1 MQRKTGPTTHCPG
14 LNQEWLNQ
22 ELDEPQRSFSLR
34 FNSGFK
40 EPSSLSWA
48 DSQGPQLAP
57 GQTST
62 DQLRDSLQQRT
73 QPAAGQIN
81 QRRQLFRAS
90 WRGQLARASWRGQLW
105 LHRRLITALAVLL
118 CALLAA
124 QALTNPSQAKVWVI
138 RTDMSL
144 GQVISSGDVVLSNL
158 PTSPPQAVRTSP
170 VGRKLS
176 IDLPKGTA
184 LIESMLT
191 GPALSHLG
199 KQQRVVQLQI
209 QTGSQLARIGQQVDI
224 VGTVA
229 STTNS
234 GVVSS
239 DGAYSQAGAQVLA
252 QKVTIVDVEPP
263 NKANLTQTQ
272 GTMRL
277 ITFAVKETEA
287 TLLCGAASQGPLSIV
302 LRP

>member
-1 MQRKTGPTTHCPG
+1 MQRKTGSAAHCQG
-14 LNQEWLNQ
+14 LNQ

-34 FNSGFK
+34 FNSGFN
-40 EPSSLSWA
+40 EAARPSRL
-48 DSQGPQLAP
+48 DGQGPQLTP
-57 GQTST
+57 RQTSS
-62 DQLRDSLQQRT
+62 DQLRDGLQQRA
-73 QPAAGQIN
+73 QPAPGQIN
-81 QRRQLFRAS
+81 QRRQLSRVS
-90 WRGQLARASWRGQLW
+90 GRGQLW
-105 LHRRLITALAVLL
+105 LHRRLITVLAVLL
-118 CALLAA
+118 CALLAV
-124 QALTNPSQAKVWVI
+124 QALTNPSQAKVWVL
-138 RTDMSL
+138 RTNMSL
-144 GQVISSGDVVLSNL
+144 GQVITSSDVILSNL
-158 PTSPPQAVRTSP
+158 PTSPPQAIRTSP

-209 QTGSQLARIGQQVDI
+209 QTGSQLAHIGQQVDI
-224 VGTVA
+224 VGSVGGA
-229 STTNS
+229 TN
-234 GVVSS
+234 GGTSS
-239 DGAYSQAGAQVLA
+239 DATYSQLGVQILA
-252 QKVTIVDVEPP
+252 RKVTIVDVEPP

>member
-1 MQRKTGPTTHCPG
+1 MQRKTGSAVHCQG
-14 LNQEWLNQ
+14 LNQ

-34 FNSGFK
+34 FNSGFN
-40 EPSSLSWA
+40 EAARPSRL
-48 DSQGPQLAP
+48 DGQGPQLTP
-57 GQTST
+57 RQTSS

-81 QRRQLFRAS
+81 QRLSQLS
-90 WRGQLARASWRGQLW
+90 RASWRGQLW

-118 CALLAA
+118 CVLLAA
-124 QALTNPSQAKVWVI
+124 QALTNPSQTKVWVL
-138 RTDMSL
+138 RTNMSL
-144 GQVISSGDVVLSNL
+144 GQVITSSDVILSNL
-158 PTSPPQAVRTSP
+158 PSRPPQAVRTSP

-191 GPALSHLG
+191 QPALSHLG

-224 VGTVA
+224 VGSVNGTA
-229 STTNS
+229 ND

-239 DGAYSQAGAQVLA
+239 DAAYSKVGAQVLA

>member
-1 MQRKTGPTTHCPG
+1 MQRKTGSAAHCQG
-14 LNQEWLNQ
+14 LNQ

-34 FNSGFK
+34 FNSGFN
-40 EPSSLSWA
+40 EAARPSRL
-48 DSQGPQLAP
+48 DGQGPQLAP
-57 GQTST
+57 RQTSS
-62 DQLRDSLQQRT
+62 DQLRDGLQQRT
-73 QPAAGQIN
+73 QPAPGQIN
-81 QRRQLFRAS
+81 QRLSQLS
-90 WRGQLARASWRGQLW
+90 RASWRGQLW
-105 LHRRLITALAVLL
+105 LHRRLITVLAVLL
-118 CALLAA
+118 CALLAV
-124 QALTNPSQAKVWVI
+124 QALTNPGQVKVWVI

-144 GQVISSGDVVLSNL
+144 GQVITSSDVVLSNL

-191 GPALSHLG
+191 QPALSHLG

-224 VGTVA
+224 VGSVNGTA
-229 STTNS
+229 ND

-239 DGAYSQAGAQVLA
+239 DAAYSKVGAQVLA

-287 TLLCGAASQGPLSIV
+287 TLLCSAASQGPLSIV

>member
-1 MQRKTGPTTHCPG
+1 MQRKTGPAAHCPG
-14 LNQEWLNQ
+14 LNQ

-62 DQLRDSLQQRT
+62 DQLRDGLQQRAK
-73 QPAAGQIN
+73 PASGQVN
-81 QRRQLFRAS
+81 QGLS
-90 WRGQLARASWRGQLW
+90 QLARASWRGQLW

-144 GQVISSGDVVLSNL
+144 GQVISSSDVVLSNL

>member
-1 MQRKTGPTTHCPG
+1 MQRKTGPAAHCPG
-14 LNQEWLNQ
+14 LNQ

-48 DSQGPQLAP
+48 DSQGPQLTP

-62 DQLRDSLQQRT
+62 DQLRDGLQQRAK
-73 QPAAGQIN
+73 PASGQVN
-81 QRRQLFRAS
+81 QGLS
-90 WRGQLARASWRGQLW
+90 QLARASWRGQLW

-144 GQVISSGDVVLSNL
+144 GQVISSSDVVLSNL

-287 TLLCGAASQGPLSIV
+287 TLLCSAASQGPLSIV

>member
-1 MQRKTGPTTHCPG
+1 MQRKTGSAVHCQG

-34 FNSGFK
+34 FNS
-40 EPSSLSWA
+40 
-48 DSQGPQLAP
+48 
-57 GQTST
+57 
-62 DQLRDSLQQRT
+62 
-73 QPAAGQIN
+73 
-81 QRRQLFRAS
+81 
-90 WRGQLARASWRGQLW
+90 RASWRGQLW

-118 CALLAA
+118 CVLLAV
-124 QALTNPSQAKVWVI
+124 QALTNPGQVKVWVM

-144 GQVISSGDVVLSNL
+144 GQVITSSDVVLSNL

-191 GPALSHLG
+191 QPALSHLG

-224 VGTVA
+224 VGSVNGTA
-229 STTNS
+229 ND

-239 DGAYSQAGAQVLA
+239 DAAYSKVGAQVLA

>member
-1 MQRKTGPTTHCPG
+1 MQRKTGPAAHCPG
-14 LNQEWLNQ
+14 LNQ

-48 DSQGPQLAP
+48 DSQGPQLTP

-62 DQLRDSLQQRT
+62 DQLRDGLQQRAK
-73 QPAAGQIN
+73 PASGQVN
-81 QRRQLFRAS
+81 QGLS
-90 WRGQLARASWRGQLW
+90 QLARASWRGQLW

-144 GQVISSGDVVLSNL
+144 GQVISSSDVVLSNL

-239 DGAYSQAGAQVLA
+239 DGAYSQAGAPVLA

-263 NKANLTQTQ
+263 NKANPTQTQ

>member
-14 LNQEWLNQ
+14 LNQ

-62 DQLRDSLQQRT
+62 DQLRDGLQQRAK
-73 QPAAGQIN
+73 PASGQVN
-81 QRRQLFRAS
+81 QGLS
-90 WRGQLARASWRGQLW
+90 QLARASWRGQLW

-124 QALTNPSQAKVWVI
+124 QALTNPSQAKVWVM

-144 GQVISSGDVVLSNL
+144 GQVITSSDVVLSNL

>member
-14 LNQEWLNQ
+14 LNQ

-62 DQLRDSLQQRT
+62 DQLRDGLQQRA
-73 QPAAGQIN
+73 QPAPGQIN
-81 QRRQLFRAS
+81 QRRQLSRVS
-90 WRGQLARASWRGQLW
+90 GRGQLW
-105 LHRRLITALAVLL
+105 LHRRLITVLAVLL
-118 CALLAA
+118 CALLAV
-124 QALTNPSQAKVWVI
+124 QALTNPSQAKVWVL
-138 RTDMSL
+138 RTNMSL
-144 GQVISSGDVVLSNL
+144 GQVITSSDVILSNL
-158 PTSPPQAVRTSP
+158 PTSPPQAIRTSP

-224 VGTVA
+224 VGSVNGTA
-229 STTNS
+229 ND

-239 DGAYSQAGAQVLA
+239 DAAYSKVGAQVLA

-263 NKANLTQTQ
+263 NKENLTQTQ

>member
-1 MQRKTGPTTHCPG
+1 MQRKTGPAAHCPG
-14 LNQEWLNQ
+14 LNQ

-62 DQLRDSLQQRT
+62 DQLRDGLQQRAK
-73 QPAAGQIN
+73 PASGQVN
-81 QRRQLFRAS
+81 QGLS
-90 WRGQLARASWRGQLW
+90 QLARASWRGQLW

-144 GQVISSGDVVLSNL
+144 GQVISSGDVVLSNQTTL
-158 PTSPPQAVRTSP
+158 PPQAVRTSP

-191 GPALSHLG
+191 QPALSHLG

-224 VGTVA
+224 VGSVNGTA
-229 STTNS
+229 ND

-239 DGAYSQAGAQVLA
+239 DAAYSKVGAQVLA

-287 TLLCGAASQGPLSIV
+287 TLLCSAASQGPLSIV

>member
-1 MQRKTGPTTHCPG
+1 MQRKTGPAAHCPG
-14 LNQEWLNQ
+14 LNQ

-62 DQLRDSLQQRT
+62 DQLRDGLQQRAK
-73 QPAAGQIN
+73 PASGQVN
-81 QRRQLFRAS
+81 QGLS
-90 WRGQLARASWRGQLW
+90 QLARASWRGQLW

-144 GQVISSGDVVLSNL
+144 GQVISSGDVVLSNQTTL
-158 PTSPPQAVRTSP
+158 PPQAVRTSP

-191 GPALSHLG
+191 QPALSHLG

-209 QTGSQLARIGQQVDI
+209 HTGSQLARIGQQVDI
-224 VGTVA
+224 VGSV
-229 STTNS
+229 SGTTND

-239 DGAYSQAGAQVLA
+239 DAAYSKVGAQVLA
-252 QKVTIVDVEPP
+252 RKVTIVDVEPP

>member
-1 MQRKTGPTTHCPG
+1 MQRKTGPAAHCPG
-14 LNQEWLNQ
+14 LNQ

-62 DQLRDSLQQRT
+62 DQLRDGLQQRAK
-73 QPAAGQIN
+73 PASGQVN
-81 QRRQLFRAS
+81 QGLS
-90 WRGQLARASWRGQLW
+90 QLARASWRGQLW

-118 CALLAA
+118 CVLLAA
-124 QALTNPSQAKVWVI
+124 QALTNPSQTKVWVL
-138 RTDMSL
+138 RTNMSL
-144 GQVISSGDVVLSNL
+144 GQVITSSDVILSNL
-158 PTSPPQAVRTSP
+158 PSRPPQAVRTSP

-191 GPALSHLG
+191 QPALSHLG

-224 VGTVA
+224 VGSVNGTA
-229 STTNS
+229 ND

-239 DGAYSQAGAQVLA
+239 DAAYSKVGAQVLA

-287 TLLCGAASQGPLSIV
+287 TLLCSAASQGPLSIV

>member
-1 MQRKTGPTTHCPG
+1 MQRKTGPAAHCPG
-14 LNQEWLNQ
+14 LNQ

-62 DQLRDSLQQRT
+62 AQLRDGLQQRAK
-73 QPAAGQIN
+73 PASGQVN
-81 QRRQLFRAS
+81 QGLS
-90 WRGQLARASWRGQLW
+90 QLARASWRGQLW

-144 GQVISSGDVVLSNL
+144 GQVISSGDVVLSNQTTL
-158 PTSPPQAVRTSP
+158 PPQAVRTSP

-224 VGTVA
+224 VGSV
-229 STTNS
+229 SGTTND

-239 DGAYSQAGAQVLA
+239 DAAYSKVGAQVLA
-252 QKVTIVDVEPP
+252 RKVTIVHVEPP

>member
-1 MQRKTGPTTHCPG
+1 MQRKTGPAAHCPG
-14 LNQEWLNQ
+14 LNQ

-62 DQLRDSLQQRT
+62 DQLRDGLQQRAK
-73 QPAAGQIN
+73 PASGQVN
-81 QRRQLFRAS
+81 QGLS
-90 WRGQLARASWRGQLW
+90 QLARASWRGQLW
-105 LHRRLITALAVLL
+105 LHRRLITVLAVLL
-118 CALLAA
+118 CALLAV
-124 QALTNPSQAKVWVI
+124 QALTKPSQAKVWVL
-138 RTDMSL
+138 RTNMSL
-144 GQVISSGDVVLSNL
+144 GQVITSSDVVLSNL

-229 STTNS
+229 STTNN
-234 GVVSS
+234 GVVSSDSSDSS

-252 QKVTIVDVEPP
+252 RKVTIVDVEPP

>member
-1 MQRKTGPTTHCPG
+1 MQRKTGSAVHCQG
-14 LNQEWLNQ
+14 LNQ

-34 FNSGFK
+34 FNSGFN
-40 EPSSLSWA
+40 EAARPSRL
-48 DSQGPQLAP
+48 DGQGPQLTP
-57 GQTST
+57 RQTSS

-81 QRRQLFRAS
+81 QRLSQLS
-90 WRGQLARASWRGQLW
+90 RASWRGQLW

-118 CALLAA
+118 CVLLAA
-124 QALTNPSQAKVWVI
+124 QALTNPSQTKVWVL
-138 RTDMSL
+138 RTNMSL
-144 GQVISSGDVVLSNL
+144 GQVITSSDVILSNL
-158 PTSPPQAVRTSP
+158 PSRPPQAVRTSP

-191 GPALSHLG
+191 QPALSHLG

-224 VGTVA
+224 VGSVNGTA
-229 STTNS
+229 ND

-239 DGAYSQAGAQVLA
+239 DAAYSKVGAQVLA

-287 TLLCGAASQGPLSIV
+287 TLLCSAASQGPLSIV

>member
-1 MQRKTGPTTHCPG
+1 MQRKTGSAAHCQG
-14 LNQEWLNQ
+14 LNQ

-34 FNSGFK
+34 FNSGFN
-40 EPSSLSWA
+40 EAARPRRL
-48 DSQGPQLAP
+48 DGQGPQLAP
-57 GQTST
+57 RQTSS
-62 DQLRDSLQQRT
+62 DQLRDGLQQRT
-73 QPAAGQIN
+73 QPAPGQIN
-81 QRRQLFRAS
+81 QRLSQLS
-90 WRGQLARASWRGQLW
+90 RASWRGQLW
-105 LHRRLITALAVLL
+105 LHRRLITVLAVLL
-118 CALLAA
+118 CALLAV
-124 QALTNPSQAKVWVI
+124 QALTNPGQVKVWVI

-144 GQVISSGDVVLSNL
+144 GQVITSSDVVLSNL

-239 DGAYSQAGAQVLA
+239 DGAYSQGGAQVLA
-252 QKVTIVDVEPP
+252 RKVTIVDVDPP
-263 NKANLTQTQ
+263 NKVNLAQTQ

-277 ITFAVKETEA
+277 ITFAVKESEA

>member
-1 MQRKTGPTTHCPG
+1 MQRKTGSAVHCQG
-14 LNQEWLNQ
+14 LNQ

-62 DQLRDSLQQRT
+62 DQLRDGLQQRT
-73 QPAAGQIN
+73 QPAAGQVN
-81 QRRQLFRAS
+81 QGLSQLS
-90 WRGQLARASWRGQLW
+90 RASWRGQLW

-118 CALLAA
+118 CALLAV

-144 GQVISSGDVVLSNL
+144 GQVISSGDVVLSNQTTL
-158 PTSPPQAVRTSP
+158 PPQAVRTSP

-224 VGTVA
+224 VGSVDGTA
-229 STTNS
+229 ND

-239 DGAYSQAGAQVLA
+239 DGAYSKVGAQVLA

>member
-1 MQRKTGPTTHCPG
+1 MQRKTGSAAHCQG
-14 LNQEWLNQ
+14 LNQ

-34 FNSGFK
+34 FNSGFN
-40 EPSSLSWA
+40 ETARPNLL
-48 DSQGPQLAP
+48 DGQGPQLTP
-57 GQTST
+57 GQTSS

-81 QRRQLFRAS
+81 QRRQLSRAS
-90 WRGQLARASWRGQLW
+90 GRGQLW
-105 LHRRLITALAVLL
+105 LHRRLITVLAVLL
-118 CALLAA
+118 CALLAV
-124 QALTNPSQAKVWVI
+124 QALTNPGQVKVWVM

-144 GQVISSGDVVLSNL
+144 GQVITSSDVVLSNL

-191 GPALSHLG
+191 QPALSHLG

-229 STTNS
+229 SATNS

-239 DGAYSQAGAQVLA
+239 DSSDGAYSRAGAQVLA
-252 QKVTIVDVEPP
+252 RKVTIVDVEPP

>member
-1 MQRKTGPTTHCPG
+1 MQRKTGSTAHCQG
-14 LNQEWLNQ
+14 LNQ

-62 DQLRDSLQQRT
+62 DQLRDGLQQRA
-73 QPAAGQIN
+73 QPASGQVN
-81 QRRQLFRAS
+81 QGLS
-90 WRGQLARASWRGQLW
+90 QLARASWRGQLW

-118 CALLAA
+118 CALLAV
-124 QALTNPSQAKVWVI
+124 QALTNPSQAKVWVL
-138 RTDMSL
+138 RTNMSL
-144 GQVISSGDVVLSNL
+144 GQVITSSDVVLSNL

-224 VGTVA
+224 VGSV
-229 STTNS
+229 SGTTND

-239 DGAYSQAGAQVLA
+239 DAAYSKVGAQVLA
-252 QKVTIVDVEPP
+252 RKVTIVDVEPP

>member
-1 MQRKTGPTTHCPG
+1 MQRKTGPATHCPG
-14 LNQEWLNQ
+14 LNQ

-40 EPSSLSWA
+40 EPGVHNWI
-48 DSQGPQLAP
+48 DGQGSQPASGR
-57 GQTST
+57 TST
-62 DQLRDSLQQRT
+62 DQLRDGLQQRAK
-73 QPAAGQIN
+73 PASGQVN
-81 QRRQLFRAS
+81 QGLS
-90 WRGQLARASWRGQLW
+90 QLARASWRGQLW
-105 LHRRLITALAVLL
+105 LHRRLITVLAVLL
-118 CALLAA
+118 CALLTV
-124 QALTNPSQAKVWVI
+124 QALTKPSQVKVWVM

-144 GQVISSGDVVLSNL
+144 GQVITSSDVVLSNL

-239 DGAYSQAGAQVLA
+239 DAAYSKVGAQVLA
-252 QKVTIVDVEPP
+252 RKVTIVDVEPP

>member
-1 MQRKTGPTTHCPG
+1 MQRKTGPAAHCPG
-14 LNQEWLNQ
+14 LNQ

-62 DQLRDSLQQRT
+62 DQLRDGLQQRAK
-73 QPAAGQIN
+73 PASGQVN
-81 QRRQLFRAS
+81 QGLS
-90 WRGQLARASWRGQLW
+90 QLARASWRGQLW

-144 GQVISSGDVVLSNL
+144 GQVISSGDVVLSNQTTL
-158 PTSPPQAVRTSP
+158 PPQAVRTSP

-191 GPALSHLG
+191 QPALSHLG

-224 VGTVA
+224 VGSV
-229 STTNS
+229 SGTTND

-239 DGAYSQAGAQVLA
+239 DGAYSKVGAQVLA
-252 QKVTIVDVEPP
+252 RKVTIVDVEPP

>member
-1 MQRKTGPTTHCPG
+1 MQHKTGSAAHCQG
-14 LNQEWLNQ
+14 LNQ

-34 FNSGFK
+34 FNSGFN
-40 EPSSLSWA
+40 EAARPSRL
-48 DSQGPQLAP
+48 DGQGPQLTP
-57 GQTST
+57 GQTSS

-81 QRRQLFRAS
+81 QRLNQLS
-90 WRGQLARASWRGQLW
+90 RASWRGQLW
-105 LHRRLITALAVLL
+105 LHRRLITVLAVLL
-118 CALLAA
+118 CALLAV
-124 QALTNPSQAKVWVI
+124 QALTKPSQAKVWVL
-138 RTDMSL
+138 RTNMSL
-144 GQVISSGDVVLSNL
+144 GQVITSSDVVLSNL
-158 PTSPPQAVRTSP
+158 PTSPPQAIRTSP

>member
-1 MQRKTGPTTHCPG
+1 MQRKTGPAAHCPG
-14 LNQEWLNQ
+14 LNQ

-62 DQLRDSLQQRT
+62 DQLRDGLQQRAK
-73 QPAAGQIN
+73 PASGQVN
-81 QRRQLFRAS
+81 QGLS
-90 WRGQLARASWRGQLW
+90 QLARASWRGQLW
-105 LHRRLITALAVLL
+105 LNRRLITALAVLL

-144 GQVISSGDVVLSNL
+144 GQVISSSDVVLSNL

-224 VGTVA
+224 VGSVDG
-229 STTNS
+229 TTNG

-239 DGAYSQAGAQVLA
+239 DGAYSKVGAQVLA
-252 QKVTIVDVEPP
+252 RKVTIVDVEPP

>member
-1 MQRKTGPTTHCPG
+1 MQRKTGPAAHCPG
-14 LNQEWLNQ
+14 LNQ

-48 DSQGPQLAP
+48 DSQGPQLTP

-62 DQLRDSLQQRT
+62 DQLRDGLQQRAK
-73 QPAAGQIN
+73 PASGQVN
-81 QRRQLFRAS
+81 QGLS
-90 WRGQLARASWRGQLW
+90 QLARASWRGQLW

-144 GQVISSGDVVLSNL
+144 GQVITSSDVVLSNL

>member
-1 MQRKTGPTTHCPG
+1 MQRKTGPAAHCPG
-14 LNQEWLNQ
+14 LNQ

-62 DQLRDSLQQRT
+62 DQLRDGLQQRA
-73 QPAAGQIN
+73 QPPSGKVN
-81 QRRQLFRAS
+81 QGLS
-90 WRGQLARASWRGQLW
+90 QLARASWRGQLW

-124 QALTNPSQAKVWVI
+124 QALTNPSQAKVWVM

-229 STTNS
+229 SATNG

-239 DGAYSQAGAQVLA
+239 DGVYSQAGAQVLA
-252 QKVTIVDVEPP
+252 RKVTIVDVEPP

>member
-1 MQRKTGPTTHCPG
+1 MQRKTGSAVHCQG
-14 LNQEWLNQ
+14 LNQ

-34 FNSGFK
+34 FNSGFN
-40 EPSSLSWA
+40 EAARPSRL
-48 DSQGPQLAP
+48 DGQGPQLTP
-57 GQTST
+57 RQTSS

-81 QRRQLFRAS
+81 QRLSQLSRVS
-90 WRGQLARASWRGQLW
+90 GRGQLW

-118 CALLAA
+118 CVLLAA
-124 QALTNPSQAKVWVI
+124 QALTNPSQTKVWVL
-138 RTDMSL
+138 RTNMSL
-144 GQVISSGDVVLSNL
+144 GQVITSSDVILSNL
-158 PTSPPQAVRTSP
+158 PSRPPQAVRTSP

-191 GPALSHLG
+191 QPALSHLG

-224 VGTVA
+224 VGSVNGTA
-229 STTNS
+229 ND

-239 DGAYSQAGAQVLA
+239 DAAYSKVGAQVLA

-287 TLLCGAASQGPLSIV
+287 TLLCSAASQGPLSIV

>member
-1 MQRKTGPTTHCPG
+1 MQRKTGPAAHCPG
-14 LNQEWLNQ
+14 LNQ

-40 EPSSLSWA
+40 EPGVHNWV
-48 DSQGPQLAP
+48 DGQGPQLAP

-62 DQLRDSLQQRT
+62 DQLRDGLQQRAK
-73 QPAAGQIN
+73 PASGKVN
-81 QRRQLFRAS
+81 QGLS
-90 WRGQLARASWRGQLW
+90 QLARASWRGQLW

-118 CALLAA
+118 CALLAV
-124 QALTNPSQAKVWVI
+124 QALTNPSQAKVWVM

-191 GPALSHLG
+191 QPALSHLG

-224 VGTVA
+224 VGTMA

-239 DGAYSQAGAQVLA
+239 DGAYSQAGVQVLA
-252 QKVTIVDVEPP
+252 RKVTIVDVEPP

>member
-1 MQRKTGPTTHCPG
+1 MQRKTGPAAHCPG
-14 LNQEWLNQ
+14 LNQ

-62 DQLRDSLQQRT
+62 DQLRDGLQQRAK
-73 QPAAGQIN
+73 PASGQVN
-81 QRRQLFRAS
+81 QGLS
-90 WRGQLARASWRGQLW
+90 QLARASWRGQLW

-158 PTSPPQAVRTSP
+158 PSRPPQAVRTSP

-191 GPALSHLG
+191 QPALSHLG
-199 KQQRVVQLQI
+199 KHQRVVQLQI

>member
-1 MQRKTGPTTHCPG
+1 MQRKTGPAAHCPG
-14 LNQEWLNQ
+14 LNQ

-62 DQLRDSLQQRT
+62 DQLRDGLQQRAK
-73 QPAAGQIN
+73 PASGQVN
-81 QRRQLFRAS
+81 QGLS
-90 WRGQLARASWRGQLW
+90 QLARASWRGQLW

-118 CALLAA
+118 CALLAV
-124 QALTNPSQAKVWVI
+124 QALTNPGQVKVWVM

-144 GQVISSGDVVLSNL
+144 GQVITSSDVVLSNL

-191 GPALSHLG
+191 QPALSHLG

-224 VGTVA
+224 VGSVNGTA
-229 STTNS
+229 ND

-239 DGAYSQAGAQVLA
+239 DAAYSKVGAQVLA

>member
-1 MQRKTGPTTHCPG
+1 M
-14 LNQEWLNQ
+14 
-22 ELDEPQRSFSLR
+22 
-34 FNSGFK
+34 
-40 EPSSLSWA
+40 
-48 DSQGPQLAP
+48 
-57 GQTST
+57 
-62 DQLRDSLQQRT
+62 
-73 QPAAGQIN
+73 
-81 QRRQLFRAS
+81 
-90 WRGQLARASWRGQLW
+90 
-105 LHRRLITALAVLL
+105 
-118 CALLAA
+118 LLAA
-124 QALTNPSQAKVWVI
+124 QALTNPSQTKVWVL
-138 RTDMSL
+138 RANMSL
-144 GQVISSGDVVLSNL
+144 GQVITSSDVILSNL
-158 PTSPPQAVRTSP
+158 PSRPPQAVRTSP

-191 GPALSHLG
+191 QPALSHLG

-224 VGTVA
+224 VGSVNGTA
-229 STTNS
+229 ND

-239 DGAYSQAGAQVLA
+239 DAAYSKVGAQVLA

>member
-1 MQRKTGPTTHCPG
+1 MQRKTGSAARCQG
-14 LNQEWLNQ
+14 LNQ

-34 FNSGFK
+34 FNSRFN
-40 EPSSLSWA
+40 EAAPPSRL
-48 DSQGPQLAP
+48 DGQGPQLAP

-62 DQLRDSLQQRT
+62 GQLRDVLQQRAK
-73 QPAAGQIN
+73 PASGKVN
-81 QRRQLFRAS
+81 QGLS
-90 WRGQLARASWRGQLW
+90 QLARASGRGQLW
-105 LHRRLITALAVLL
+105 LHRRLITVLAVLL
-118 CALLAA
+118 CALLAV
-124 QALTNPSQAKVWVI
+124 QALTNPSQAKVWVL

-144 GQVISSGDVVLSNL
+144 GQVITSSDVVLSNL
-158 PTSPPQAVRTSP
+158 PTSPPQAIRTSP

-224 VGTVA
+224 VGSVDG
-229 STTNS
+229 TTNG
-234 GVVSS
+234 GVVSSDSS
-239 DGAYSQAGAQVLA
+239 DGAYSRAGAQVLA
-252 QKVTIVDVEPP
+252 RKVTIVDVEPP
-263 NKANLTQTQ
+263 NKANLNQTQ

>member
-1 MQRKTGPTTHCPG
+1 MQRKTGPAAHCPG
-14 LNQEWLNQ
+14 LNQ

-62 DQLRDSLQQRT
+62 DQLRDGLQQRAK
-73 QPAAGQIN
+73 PASGQVN
-81 QRRQLFRAS
+81 QGLS
-90 WRGQLARASWRGQLW
+90 QLARASWRGQLW

-144 GQVISSGDVVLSNL
+144 GQVISSGDVVLSNQTTL
-158 PTSPPQAVRTSP
+158 PPQAVRTSP

-191 GPALSHLG
+191 QPALSHLG

-224 VGTVA
+224 VGSVNGTA
-229 STTNS
+229 ND

-239 DGAYSQAGAQVLA
+239 DAAYSKVGAQVLA

-287 TLLCGAASQGPLSIV
+287 TLLCRDRKSV
-302 LRP
+302 V

>member
-1 MQRKTGPTTHCPG
+1 MQRKTGSAAHCQG
-14 LNQEWLNQ
+14 LNQ

-34 FNSGFK
+34 FNS
-40 EPSSLSWA
+40 
-48 DSQGPQLAP
+48 
-57 GQTST
+57 
-62 DQLRDSLQQRT
+62 
-73 QPAAGQIN
+73 
-81 QRRQLFRAS
+81 
-90 WRGQLARASWRGQLW
+90 RASWRGQLW
-105 LHRRLITALAVLL
+105 LHRRLITVLAVLL
-118 CALLAA
+118 CALLAV
-124 QALTNPSQAKVWVI
+124 QALTNPGQVKVWVM

-144 GQVISSGDVVLSNL
+144 GQVITSSDVVLSNL
-158 PTSPPQAVRTSP
+158 PTSPPQAIRTSP

-252 QKVTIVDVEPP
+252 RKVTIVDVEPP

-287 TLLCGAASQGPLSIV
+287 TLLCSAASQGPLSIV

>member
-1 MQRKTGPTTHCPG
+1 MQRKTGSTSHCQG
-14 LNQEWLNQ
+14 LNQ

-40 EPSSLSWA
+40 EPGVHNWV
-48 DSQGPQLAP
+48 DGQGPQLAP
-57 GQTST
+57 RQTSS
-62 DQLRDSLQQRT
+62 DQLRDGLQQRAK
-73 QPAAGQIN
+73 PASGKVN
-81 QRRQLFRAS
+81 QGLS
-90 WRGQLARASWRGQLW
+90 QLARASWRGQLW
-105 LHRRLITALAVLL
+105 LHRRLITVLAVLL
-118 CALLAA
+118 CALLAV
-124 QALTNPSQAKVWVI
+124 QALTNPGQVKVWVM

-144 GQVISSGDVVLSNL
+144 GQVITSSDVVLSNL

-184 LIESMLT
+184 LIESMLA

-229 STTNS
+229 SATNS

-239 DGAYSQAGAQVLA
+239 DSSDGAYSRAGAQVLA

>member
-1 MQRKTGPTTHCPG
+1 MQRKTGSTAHCQG
-14 LNQEWLNQ
+14 LNQ

-62 DQLRDSLQQRT
+62 DQLRDGLQQRA
-73 QPAAGQIN
+73 QPASGQVN
-81 QRRQLFRAS
+81 QGLS
-90 WRGQLARASWRGQLW
+90 QLARASWRGQLW

-118 CALLAA
+118 CALLAV
-124 QALTNPSQAKVWVI
+124 QALTNPSQAKVWVL
-138 RTDMSL
+138 RTNMSL
-144 GQVISSGDVVLSNL
+144 GQVITSSDVVLSNL

-252 QKVTIVDVEPP
+252 RKVTIVDVEPP
-263 NKANLTQTQ
+263 NKENLTQTQ

>member
-1 MQRKTGPTTHCPG
+1 MQRKTGPAAHCPG
-14 LNQEWLNQ
+14 LNQ

-62 DQLRDSLQQRT
+62 DQLRDGLQQRAK
-73 QPAAGQIN
+73 PASGQVN
-81 QRRQLFRAS
+81 QGLS
-90 WRGQLARASWRGQLW
+90 QLARASWRGQLW
-105 LHRRLITALAVLL
+105 LHRRLITVLAVLL
-118 CALLAA
+118 CALLAV
-124 QALTNPSQAKVWVI
+124 QALTKPSQAKVWVL
-138 RTDMSL
+138 RTNMSL
-144 GQVISSGDVVLSNL
+144 GQVITSSDVVLSNL

-224 VGTVA
+224 VGSVNGTA
-229 STTNS
+229 ND

-239 DGAYSQAGAQVLA
+239 DAAYSKVGAQVLA

-287 TLLCGAASQGPLSIV
+287 TLLCSAASQGPLSIV

>member
-1 MQRKTGPTTHCPG
+1 MQRKTGSAAHCQG
-14 LNQEWLNQ
+14 LNQ

-62 DQLRDSLQQRT
+62 DQLRDGLQQRAK
-73 QPAAGQIN
+73 PASGQVN
-81 QRRQLFRAS
+81 QGLS
-90 WRGQLARASWRGQLW
+90 QLARASWRGQLW

-144 GQVISSGDVVLSNL
+144 GQVISSGDVVLSNQTTL
-158 PTSPPQAVRTSP
+158 PPQAVRTSP

>member
-1 MQRKTGPTTHCPG
+1 MQRKTGPAAHCPG
-14 LNQEWLNQ
+14 LNQ

-48 DSQGPQLAP
+48 DSQGPQLTP

-62 DQLRDSLQQRT
+62 DQLRDGLQQRAK
-73 QPAAGQIN
+73 PASGQVN
-81 QRRQLFRAS
+81 QGLS
-90 WRGQLARASWRGQLW
+90 QLARASWRGQLW
-105 LHRRLITALAVLL
+105 LHRRLITVLAVLL
-118 CALLAA
+118 CALLAV

-144 GQVISSGDVVLSNL
+144 GQVISSSDVVLSNL

>member
-1 MQRKTGPTTHCPG
+1 MQRKTGPAAHCPG
-14 LNQEWLNQ
+14 LNQ

-62 DQLRDSLQQRT
+62 DQLRDGLQQRAK
-73 QPAAGQIN
+73 PASGQVN
-81 QRRQLFRAS
+81 QGLS
-90 WRGQLARASWRGQLW
+90 QLARASWRGQLW
-105 LHRRLITALAVLL
+105 LHRRLITVLAVLL
-118 CALLAA
+118 CALLAV
-124 QALTNPSQAKVWVI
+124 QALTKPSQAKVWVL
-138 RTDMSL
+138 RTNMSL
-144 GQVISSGDVVLSNL
+144 GQVITSSDVVLSNL

-252 QKVTIVDVEPP
+252 RKVTIVDVEPP

>member
-1 MQRKTGPTTHCPG
+1 MQRKTGPAAHCPG
-14 LNQEWLNQ
+14 LNQ

-62 DQLRDSLQQRT
+62 DQLRDGLQQRAK
-73 QPAAGQIN
+73 PASGQVN
-81 QRRQLFRAS
+81 QGLS
-90 WRGQLARASWRGQLW
+90 QLARASWRGQLW

-144 GQVISSGDVVLSNL
+144 GQVITSSDVILSNL

-199 KQQRVVQLQI
+199 KHQRVVQLQI

-224 VGTVA
+224 VGSV
-229 STTNS
+229 SGTTND

-239 DGAYSQAGAQVLA
+239 DAAYSKVGAQVLA
-252 QKVTIVDVEPP
+252 RKVTIVDVEPP